1 MKGTCVE
8 GTIPKLFE
16 GKMEVSIAF
25 LFTTETLIGNAFVK
39 IKFCDWRGFLISVLY

>member
-16 GKMEVSIAF
+16 GKMIVSKF
-25 LFTTETLIGNAFVK
+25 NVFTKHLLTDIFEIHCYNPINYYFFSLT
-39 IKFCDWRGFLISVLY
+39 

>member
-16 GKMEVSIAF
+16 GKMIVS
-25 LFTTETLIGNAFVK
+25 
-39 IKFCDWRGFLISVLY
+39 KFSVFICLYAN